1 MFQRLT
7 ALGIAVILSA
17 GMYAQHDSISSRTHA
32 IDEVTV
38 TAHRLQRDVTGGK
51 PIQLMTHRELEL
63 LGLTNLADAVK
74 KFAGASVKDYGGI
87 GGMKTVSVRNLGAHH
102 TAVSYDGVTISNTQA
117 GQIDIGRY
125 QTDNIQ
131 ELSLAMGEEDDQM
144 QSARHYASAGVLSIT
159 TERPYYGGER
169 RRFTP
174 HFKASLRGGSWGLVS
189 PSLRLTQ
196 SFSERTAVS
205 LGGTYM
211 RADGVY
217 PFTLKNGRMRTREK
231 RYNSD
236 IESWQ
241 GEANLY
247 NTLADNSQLDV
258 KAYWYRSERGL
269 PGAVILYN
277 DKSDE
282 RLWDED
288 FFTQAVWRKRFNQQW
303 SLHARVKYAH
313 SWNRYEDTD
322 VKYQDGKLTDVAR
335 QNEYY
340 ASATVGWTPIDN
352 LTFAL
357 AEDIAFNDLRSNISI
372 SDNLNNPP
380 YPKRTTSL
388 TALSARYAWQRLTLN
403 ASLVG
408 TYATEKVKAGKQPDD
423 RRRLSPSASLSY
435 RVLAN
440 EALYIRLMYKSTFRM
455 PSFNDLY
462 YIRMGNTGLRPEN
475 ANEYNVG
482 ITWSGQPARWMKY
495 LSVTLDGYFND
506 VTDKIVAFPSTYVW
520 KMANFG
526 KVYIHGI
533 DATMATEI
541 PFGRKVSLLLTGAY
555 TWQKAEDHEKR
566 SASYGR
572 QLPYTPKHN
581 GNASL
586 LLYTPW
592 VNVGYSLLA
601 QGERWS
607 SALTTQEYHLK
618 AYAEQSVT
626 LSHEFRLRSCRLK
639 LQGTVHNLTDE
650 QYEII
655 KYYPMP
661 GRSWSVG
668 ATIEL

>member
-159 TERPYYGGER
+159 TEQPYYGGER

-403 ASLVG
+403 ANVVG

-462 YIRMGNTGLRPEN
+462 YIRMGNTRLRPEN

-555 TWQKAEDHEKR
+555 TWQKAEDHEKH

-626 LSHEFRLRSCRLK
+626 LSHEFRLRSYRLK
-639 LQGTVHNLTDE
+639 LQGTVHNLTNE